1 MRAPV
6 VPKHYV
12 TDRVIYPERTAPIAA
27 PVENENVP
35 PRIIG
40 ALEDAI
46 PRREAPFESRPPL
59 PRKAA
64 QPISLDSGDA
74 ESGGRRREME
84 VHVLQP
90 KPKKQKLQ
98 HGARVQRST
107 TTEVTAKPAPSE
119 MESQE
124 DFGFEDLDRRSLA
137 SSVVEVP
144 HDEADPPSPVFMGSD
159 DNGPVKPLSRL
170 SPVKPSMKAARKSPP
185 RCSPEKSVVPVQ
197 PHIEP
202 AFRSPCRSAESDSD
216 DSFKTPRIAERE
228 DETVSDPLKLKVNFE
243 KMSESSRLE
252 SNSADIISGSQ
263 SIMPYVPEIPSD
275 PGVADLAIPAA
286 KPRKAACKKAK
297 KAARSS
303 VTRSDTSS
311 MSKPRAKRR
320 ARRPKASV
328 KGGRRKG
335 KGRDILLKHFD
346 PEQVDSSPPLALE
359 DGTSRKRSRRVRVP
373 PLKWWLG
380 EHCEYER
387 GDADGPCLKA
397 IVLVDKTTDVELAEA
412 ENIRLV
418 NRVSEATMAAGRLSQ
433 LGMEGL
439 SEAEE
444 VLALPAPKKRPKSK
458 AKKLPKKPLKKTAKE
473 PTVALPASLRNSPI
487 SHITTSEG
495 VLGCRT
501 VVNAADLVFLNG
513 DEYRAALLFENDVF
527 TSVVLHLNP
536 GEVRK
541 PDIGGGRVFQF
552 TVLRCEAKM
561 VSIRQ
566 NVDEKLVLCAPAT
579 KLQQGDCLYT
589 RPDVFYQL
597 LNKSSTVTAEIMVLM
612 TT

>member
-1 MRAPV
+1 MEQIEYSSYLHQIYGPSCANEFKNPVCQANNTIKITCASPVPRLAPERRFTPPTHLMRAPV

-12 TDRVIYPERTAPIAA
+12 TDRAIYPERTTAIAS
-27 PVENENVP
+27 PVENENVS

-46 PRREAPFESRPPL
+46 PRREAPFKSRPP
-59 PRKAA
+59 PPKKAA
-64 QPISLDSGDA
+64 VPISLDSGDA

-107 TTEVTAKPAPSE
+107 TTEVTAKLAPSE
-119 MESQE
+119 MESRE

-144 HDEADPPSPVFMGSD
+144 HDDADPPSPVFMDSD
-159 DNGPVKPLSRL
+159 DNGPVKPLARL
-170 SPVKPSMKAARKSPP
+170 SPVKPSLKAARKSPP
-185 RCSPEKSVVPVQ
+185 RCSSVMPVQ
-197 PHIEP
+197 PHVEP
-202 AFRSPCRSAESDSD
+202 AFRSPYRSAESDSD

-228 DETVSDPLKLKVNFE
+228 DETASDPLKLKVNFE
-243 KMSESSRLE
+243 KMSESSRPE
-252 SNSADIISGSQ
+252 SISAEIISGSQ
-263 SIMPYVPEIPSD
+263 SILPDVPEIPSG
-275 PGVADLAIPAA
+275 PEVTELAIPAA

-297 KAARSS
+297 KPARSS
-303 VTRSDTSS
+303 VTRSDSS
-311 MSKPRAKRR
+311 SISKPRAKQR
-320 ARRPKASV
+320 ARRRKASA
-328 KGGRRKG
+328 KGGGRRKG

-346 PEQVDSSPPLALE
+346 PQQVDSSPPLALE

-444 VLALPAPKKRPKSK
+444 VLALPAPKKRPKSR
-458 AKKLPKKPLKKTAKE
+458 AKKLPKKPIKKTAKE
-473 PTVALPASLRNSPI
+473 PAVAPASLRNSPI
-487 SHITTSEG
+487 AHITTSEG
-495 VLGCRT
+495 VLGCS
-501 VVNAADLVFLNG
+501 
-513 DEYRAALLFENDVF
+513 E
-527 TSVVLHLNP
+527 
-536 GEVRK
+536 
-541 PDIGGGRVFQF
+541 
-552 TVLRCEAKM
+552 LRE
-561 VSIRQ
+561 
-566 NVDEKLVLCAPAT
+566 
-579 KLQQGDCLYT
+579 
-589 RPDVFYQL
+589 
-597 LNKSSTVTAEIMVLM
+597 
-612 TT
+612 